1 MMTGDSQH
9 RISRVQKSARL
20 CAILLGTLV
29 LGACGYE
36 MSDLQDFVA
45 QEKAKPP
52 GPIEPLPQVK
62 PAPSFNYD
70 AQALRS
76 PFTPDFAVGA
86 VPGQGEGGG
95 GPCPDPNRNSEYL
108 ESFPLDGLRM
118 VGTLTLAGEEYALIS
133 DPDRAVHRVQVGNY
147 VGQNFGRV
155 TSIGEYSLDVL
166 EVVPDGLGGCME
178 RPAGMEIA
186 E

>member
-1 MMTGDSQH
+1 MTGSSTRRILFSQ
-9 RISRVQKSARL
+9 RSLRL
-20 CAILLGTLV
+20 LLVLLGTLGLV
-29 LGACGYE
+29 ACGSG

-62 PAPSFNYD
+62 PTQGFVYRAES
-70 AQALRS
+70 LRS
-76 PFTPDFAVGA
+76 PFIPDYQANVAGR
-86 VPGQGEGGG
+86 GQASG

-108 ESFPLDGLRM
+108 EGFPLDGLRM
-118 VGTLTLAGEEYALIS
+118 VGTLTLAGQQYALIQ

-147 VGQNFGRV
+147 VGQNFGRI
-155 TSIGEYSLDVL
+155 TTISEYKLNVL

-178 RPAGMEIA
+178 RQAGMAVA

>member
-1 MMTGDSQH
+1 MQS
-9 RISRVQKSARL
+9 ISSLQRHVRL
-20 CAILLGTLV
+20 VLVIAGTLG
-29 LGACGYE
+29 LAACGGD

-62 PAPSFNYD
+62 PYEGFVYRAEN
-70 AQALRS
+70 LRS
-76 PFTPDFAVGA
+76 PFVPDFGGSAANRGK
-86 VPGQGEGGG
+86 GGG

-108 ESFPLDGLRM
+108 EGFPLDGLRM
-118 VGTLTLAGEEYALIS
+118 VGTLTLAGEQYSLIQ

-147 VGQNFGRV
+147 LGQNFGKI
-155 TSIGEYSLDVL
+155 TSIGEYEMDVL

-178 RPAGMEIA
+178 RQAGMA
-186 E
+186 VAD